1 MADIPTLHHTLCTA
15 IAERRL
21 LSFSSKRCS
30 RIAEPHDYGV
40 IGGVRKL
47 LYYQVGGRSNSD
59 PPSGWRWAEA
69 AEMSGVNLL
78 EQRFTGPRA
87 APSGR
92 HVQWDEIFASVS
104 RRV

>member
-1 MADIPTLHHTLCTA
+1 MAEIPTLHNTLCTA

-21 LSFSSKRCS
+21 LSFSSRRCS

-47 LYYQVGGRSNSD
+47 LYYQVGGRSNSE
-59 PPSGWRWAEA
+59 PPTGWRWAEA

-78 EQRFTGPRA
+78 EQRFPGPRD

-92 HVQWDEIFASVS
+92 HVNWDEIFASVS

>member
-1 MADIPTLHHTLCTA
+1 MTVIPTLHHTLCTA

-21 LSFSSKRCS
+21 VSFSSKRCS

-40 IGGVRKL
+40 VGGVRKL

-59 PPSGWRWAEA
+59 PPTGWRWAEI
-69 AEMSGVNLL
+69 AEMSGVQLL
-78 EQRFTGPRA
+78 EQQFPGPRA

-92 HVQWDEIFASVS
+92 HVKWDEIFASIS
-104 RRV
+104 ERG